1 MSTER
6 RRSIR
11 VDVDDD
17 LTGGIAVVEPMRV
30 AQISMTGAQ
39 IDTTAP
45 LGVGTLHDIRL
56 TLDGRAVVVK
66 GRAVHSTVRQIY
78 REQVFY
84 RTGIEFVD
92 LSGSATQTVADFVEA
107 LVNRRGRTGR
117 NGTGTRVTPSD
128 D

>member
-6 RRSIR
+6 RRNIR
-11 VDVDDD
+11 VDVNDD

-39 IDTTAP
+39 IDRTAP
-45 LGVGTLHDIRL
+45 LGVGTLHDVRL
-56 TLDGRAVVVK
+56 TLDGRSVVVK
-66 GRAVHSTVRQIY
+66 GRAVHSTVRQIH

-92 LSGSATQTVADFVEA
+92 LGGPAAQTIADFVET
-107 LVNRRGRTGR
+107 LVNRPERTGR
-117 NGTGTRVTPSD
+117 AGTGAEVEPSD

>member
-6 RRSIR
+6 RRNIR
-11 VDVDDD
+11 VDVNDD

-45 LGVGTLHDIRL
+45 LGVGTLHDVRL
-56 TLDGRAVVVK
+56 ALDGRSVVVK
-66 GRAVHSTVRQIY
+66 GRAVHSTVRQIH

-92 LSGSATQTVADFVEA
+92 LGGPAAQTIADFVET
-107 LVNRRGRTGR
+107 LVNRAERTGR
-117 NGTGTRVTPSD
+117 AGTGARVEPSD